1 MRHYLI
7 QSSLPFAGCT
17 WAGAGVWPEFAGFLM
32 LSFLSVNKGDC
43 AASVRVF
50 AGEHYIA
57 SHFLHG
63 EVANVAEGATT
74 RRAAR
79 QLGTAARADQMP
91 ALALQDRG
99 QDIVEAHGTLEQR
112 SEISR
117 HGGRDVHEGGY
128 SRHRTTGTASS
139 APFVVCAHVTV
150 TRTLIPSI
158 SDRLPITVCS
168 ITTL

>member
-1 MRHYLI
+1 
-7 QSSLPFAGCT
+7 
-17 WAGAGVWPEFAGFLM
+17 M

-43 AASVRVF
+43 ATSVGVF
-50 AGEHYIA
+50 AGEHHITG
-57 SHFLHG
+57 HFLHS
-63 EVANVAEGATT
+63 EVSYVAEGAATG
-74 RRAAR
+74 RAAR

-112 SEISR
+112 SEICR
-117 HGGRDVHEGGY
+117 HGGRDVHEGGH

-150 TRTLIPSI
+150 TRT
-158 SDRLPITVCS
+158 
-168 ITTL
+168 